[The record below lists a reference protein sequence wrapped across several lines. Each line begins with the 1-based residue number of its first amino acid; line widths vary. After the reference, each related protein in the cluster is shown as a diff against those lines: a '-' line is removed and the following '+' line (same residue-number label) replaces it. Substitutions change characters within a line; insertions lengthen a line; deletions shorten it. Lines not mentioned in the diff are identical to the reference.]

1 MDGREVVE
9 ILFAE
14 FGFNEFLTRRI
25 PPDVMGQLT
34 KLMGIHETGLGRN
47 MKVGRV
53 LGALDGREYALGS
66 GQTVRMSVTR
76 PEDPRPPRRF
86 QLVAST
92 LAAHKLIDK
101 APAIEVAET
110 GIYEV
115 VLVESGYGWAVMCP
129 TLLGCVSQGESEAEA
144 LENIQEA
151 ITGWLK
157 GQAVDGER
165 RKQEWLDEYRA
176 GGFPVKTATVSVSR
190 VTADAPIH

>member
-53 LGALDGREYALGS
+53 LGALDGIEYALES

-76 PEDPRPPRRF
+76 PEDTRPPRRF

-92 LAAHKLIDK
+92 LLAHKLIDK
-101 APAIEVAET
+101 AAAIEVSET

-129 TLLGCVSQGESEAEA
+129 ALLGCVSQGESEAEA
-144 LENIQEA
+144 LKNIQEA
-151 ITGWLK
+151 VTGWLK
-157 GQAVDGER
+157 FEAIDVER
-165 RKQEWLDEYRA
+165 RKQKWLEEYREDELPA
-176 GGFPVKTATVSVSR
+176 KTAAVTVPLVK
-190 VTADAPIH
+190 ADAAVH

>member
-25 PPDVMGQLT
+25 PPDVMGRLT
-34 KLMGIHETGLGRN
+34 KLMGIHETGRGRN
-47 MKVGRV
+47 VKVGRG
-53 LGALDGREYALGS
+53 LGALDGGEYALGS
-66 GQTVRMSVTR
+66 GQTVRMFVTR
-76 PEDPRPPRRF
+76 PEDPRLPRCFR
-86 QLVAST
+86 LVPST
-92 LAAHKLIDK
+92 LAAHKRIDK
-101 APAIEVAET
+101 AAAIEVSET
-110 GIYEV
+110 GTYEV
-115 VLVESGYGWAVMCP
+115 VLVESGYRWAVMCP
-129 TLLGCVSQGESEAEA
+129 ALLGCVSQGESEAEA

-157 GQAVDGER
+157 GEAMDGER
-165 RKQEWLDEYRA
+165 RKQIWLDEYRA